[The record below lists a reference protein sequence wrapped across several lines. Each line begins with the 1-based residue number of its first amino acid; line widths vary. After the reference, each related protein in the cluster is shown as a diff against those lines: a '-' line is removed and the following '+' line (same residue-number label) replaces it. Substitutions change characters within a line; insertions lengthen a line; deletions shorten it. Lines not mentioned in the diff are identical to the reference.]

1 MGLDNPS
8 FWENISA
15 TGGLA
20 KVNKQNLYV
29 SLINTLIGISFSLLL
44 KGNVLICVL
53 AFIILITILFIERQ
67 WLYEKIFRR
76 KKWFAVAGY
85 GAVAFIMVITLV
97 IFTKSSRDTSV
108 IVKNVNLYFDNIKAG
123 DCQSA
128 YDRLSNV
135 SKKAYSLNDFV
146 ADHSSNRMK
155 IQDFRVD
162 DVIFNRYDDK
172 KAVVTISSPFLI
184 YGQGTLPLEVVRED
198 EGWRIVLSE
207 AIVEN
212 RIPSKETKKGGAVS
226 KFFKKIF

>member
-1 MGLDNPS
+1 M
-8 FWENISA
+8 
-15 TGGLA
+15 
-20 KVNKQNLYV
+20 NKQNLYV

-53 AFIILITILFIERQ
+53 AFIVLITILFIERQ
-67 WLYEKIFRR
+67 WLYEKIFRK

-85 GAVAFIMVITLV
+85 GAVALIMVITLV

-108 IVKNVNLYFDNIKAG
+108 IVKNINLYFDNIKAG
-123 DCQSA
+123 DYQAA
-128 YDRLSNV
+128 YDQLSNV
-135 SKKAYSLNDFV
+135 SKKAYSLNNFV
-146 ADHSSNRMK
+146 ADHSGNRMK

-172 KAVVTISSPFLI
+172 KAVATISSPFLI

-212 RIPSKETKKGGAVS
+212 RIPGKEGKKSGAVS

>member
-1 MGLDNPS
+1 
-8 FWENISA
+8 
-15 TGGLA
+15 
-20 KVNKQNLYV
+20 VNKQNLYV

-85 GAVAFIMVITLV
+85 GVVALIMVITLV
-97 IFTKSSRDTSV
+97 IFTQSSRDTSL
-108 IVKNVNLYFDNIKAG
+108 IVKNVNMYFDNIKAG
-123 DCQSA
+123 DYKAA
-128 YDRLSNV
+128 YEQLSDV

-146 ADHSSNRMK
+146 ADHSGNRGK

-162 DVIFNRYDDK
+162 DVILNRYDDK

-184 YGQGTLPLEVVRED
+184 YGQDTLPLELVRED
-198 EGWRIVLSE
+198 DGWRIVLNK
-207 AIVEN
+207 AIVDN
-212 RIPSKETKKGGAVS
+212 RMPGKETKKGGAVS
-226 KFFKKIF
+226 RFFKKVF